1 MYQNRYGNDYGYGH
15 HPNDENR
22 FDYGNCDDRGNE
34 ADFGYNGN
42 YDYPDG
48 NCAYDDFHPMEDYR
62 NQEGWCPQPGMGQQV
77 PWVQEDQEVHRVPE
91 DYKGNKAEKAYK
103 AFEVRKV

>member
-1 MYQNRYGNDYGYGH
+1 METTTAMSIIQMMKTVSIMVTVMIEEMRRILAITVIMIIRMAIVLMMIFIQWKII
-15 HPNDENR
+15 ETKR
-22 FDYGNCDDRGNE
+22 
-34 ADFGYNGN
+34 
-42 YDYPDG
+42 DG
-48 NCAYDDFHPMEDYR
+48 ALS
-62 NQEGWCPQPGMGQQV
+62 QVWGQQV

>member
-1 MYQNRYGNDYGYGH
+1 METTTAMSIIQMI
-15 HPNDENR
+15 ENR

-34 ADFGYNGN
+34 RYLAITVIMIIRMAIVLMMIFIQWKIIETKR
-42 YDYPDG
+42 DG
-48 NCAYDDFHPMEDYR
+48 ALS
-62 NQEGWCPQPGMGQQV
+62 QVWGQQV